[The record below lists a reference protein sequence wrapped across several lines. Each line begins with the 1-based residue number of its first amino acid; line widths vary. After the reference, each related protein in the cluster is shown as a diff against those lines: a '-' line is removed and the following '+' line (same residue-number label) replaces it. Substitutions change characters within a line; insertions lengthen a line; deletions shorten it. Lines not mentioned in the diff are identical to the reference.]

1 MALTVWKRFW
11 WPKAWYREKI
21 PEILRKCDTAKIFFN
36 ISVNFGRKKNHNI
49 CTIYLNFCCRK
60 FQYSITKLKQNVE
73 IGEICISSYALTEQ
87 GEELAGQLYQ
97 FQQSVQRFLKL
108 NNVPHIPQSIKY
120 VSPLLLDDTW
130 SNENKKI
137 KIRHEI
143 RHEIDVFYH
152 W

>member
-1 MALTVWKRFW
+1 MVALTVWKRFW

-36 ISVNFGRKKNHNI
+36 ISVNFGRKKITVFVLYIWIFVVVSFN
-49 CTIYLNFCCRK
+49 T
-60 FQYSITKLKQNVE
+60 TKLKQNVE